1 MTTFIES
8 PRFPVDISYGSSG
21 GPAWSTN
28 VVETDSGAESRN
40 QRWSSPRHE
49 YDVSYG
55 IRSLASL
62 ETLLK
67 FFHVVSGKA
76 IGFRYK
82 DWMDFKS
89 CDRLSTPAATN
100 CAIGTGTGA
109 LATFQLYKTYTQG
122 SYTRS
127 RKIWKPISGTVLIA
141 VAGAT
146 KTETTHYTIDYTTGV
161 VTFTG
166 GNLPGAAAAVTA
178 GFEFD
183 VPVRF
188 DTDKLSVSLDYYKS
202 GGAQVSLI
210 ELKYG
215 DT

>member
-1 MTTFIES
+1 MTTFIET
-8 PRFPVDISYGSSG
+8 PRFPDDISANSRG
-21 GPAWSTN
+21 GPGWMTT

-40 QRWSSPRHE
+40 QRWSYPRHK
-49 YDVSYG
+49 YDVAYG
-55 IRSLASL
+55 INTLARL
-62 ETLLK
+62 ENLLS
-67 FFHVVSGKA
+67 FFHVVAGKA

-82 DWMDFKS
+82 DWLDCKS
-89 CDRLSTPAATN
+89 CGRSSTPAATD

-122 SYTRS
+122 AYTRS
-127 RKIWKPISGTVLIA
+127 RKILKPIASTVLIA
-141 VAGAT
+141 VAGTT
-146 KTETTHYTIDYTTGV
+146 KTVTTHYTLDATTGI

-166 GNLPGAAAAVTA
+166 GNIPTTGQAVTA

-188 DTDKLSVSLDYYKS
+188 DTDELEVNLQYYKAGS
-202 GGAQVSLI
+202 AMVPLI

>member
-8 PRFPVDISYGSSG
+8 PRFPVDISYGSTG
-21 GPAWSTN
+21 GPGWSTN

-40 QRWSSPRHE
+40 QRWSYPRHK
-49 YDVSYG
+49 YDVAYG
-55 IRSLASL
+55 IKTLATL
-62 ETLLK
+62 ETLLSY
-67 FFHVVSGKA
+67 FHVVGGKA

-82 DWMDFKS
+82 DHMDYKS
-89 CDRLSTPAATN
+89 CSRTGTPAATD

-109 LATFQLYKTYTQG
+109 LAAFQIYKTYTQG
-122 SYTRS
+122 SYTRN
-127 RKIWKPISGTVLIA
+127 RKIVKPIASTVSIA
-141 VAGAT
+141 VAGVT
-146 KTETTHYTIDYTTGV
+146 KTLTTHYALDATTGI

-166 GNLPGAAAAVTA
+166 GNLPTTGQAVTA

-188 DTDKLSVSLDYYKS
+188 DTDELSINLDNYNS
-202 GGAQVSLI
+202 GASSVILI

>member
-1 MTTFIES
+1 MTTFIET
-8 PRFPVDISYGSSG
+8 PRFPDDISYGSRG
-21 GPAWSTN
+21 GPGWSTN

-40 QRWSSPRHE
+40 QRWSYPRHK
-49 YDVSYG
+49 YDVAYG
-55 IRSLASL
+55 IRTLARL
-62 ETLLK
+62 ENLISY
-67 FFHVVSGKA
+67 FNVVAGKA

-82 DWMDFKS
+82 DHMDFKS
-89 CDRLSTPAATN
+89 CIRTATPAATN
-100 CAIGTGTGA
+100 CVIGTGTGA

-127 RKIWKPISGTVLIA
+127 RKILKPIAATVLIA
-141 VAGAT
+141 VGGVT
-146 KTETTHYTIDYTTGV
+146 KALTTDYTLSATTGV
-161 VTFTG
+161 VTFEAG
-166 GNLPGAAAAVTA
+166 SIPGNGVSVTA

-188 DTDKLSVSLDYYKS
+188 DTDELSINLDYYNS
-202 GGAQVSLI
+202 GAASVILI